1 MKNKSKEKS
10 VRISLYFLLITTTYL
25 THAFGS
31 LYYNAAQSPDY
42 GKYRGYLDYY
52 LGEALSTN
60 FEQGNLYYYL
70 VSKFIDLGSS
80 SIHPRNF
87 EEYISY
93 SIHLTN
99 LFIYL
104 IFIFGAYKVFALLG
118 FTKNHILTG
127 LIIINFFPPLMSI
140 RLIYKP
146 EILILSL
153 FIWCIFF
160 LERYLISA
168 KIIDIIY
175 FCFMFS
181 LLLSTKFT
189 GAIMISIFLVIR
201 YFSPFWKGS
210 RKIFYFASAFIVLLF
225 IILSYE
231 NYLINN
237 VWFFEAPSA
246 DFYDKKASIKFIYN
260 INYKDLIYSP
270 YKDFHK
276 DSLIGIILLE
286 TFNDYFHLYWNSD
299 ESLFA
304 VNQIALATN
313 LDWYIGIFL
322 TTVFYSSILMLSVK
336 KYDRSIL
343 LSPLIGI
350 ITMLIISIYIAF
362 DPSSGDMLKNYYYSF
377 FLVISFI
384 YLILICIKETRY
396 LKYFIILIYLFSS
409 LVIFGFPKS
418 HTAEMNERL
427 SINSSV
433 TINCSINSKILDL
446 KHEDCNP
453 TNMEICKD
461 IFSKYIKTEIVN
473 GEIVK
478 VAYSPLDSY
487 ELKRNNMIVNISN
500 LEECNKLVNEGW
512 SINDSFDMKK
522 NAPMVNLFALILPF
536 LYMSI
541 LTINKKYS
549 NRSKF

>member
-1 MKNKSKEKS
+1 MKNKTKEKS

-31 LYYNAAQSPDY
+31 LFYNAAQSPDY

-60 FEQGNLYYYL
+60 FEQGSLYYYL

-80 SIHPRNF
+80 SVHPRNF

-118 FTKNHILTG
+118 FTKNNVLTG
-127 LIIINFFPPLMSI
+127 LILINFFPPLMSI

-160 LERYLISA
+160 LERYLISL

-175 FCFMFS
+175 FCFTFS

-189 GAIMISIFLVIR
+189 GAIMISIFFVIR
-201 YFSPFWKGS
+201 YFSPFWKGN
-210 RKIFYFASAFIVLLF
+210 RKIFYFASTFIVLLF
-225 IILSYE
+225 TVLSYE
-231 NYLINN
+231 NFLIND
-237 VWFFEAPSA
+237 VWFFQAPFA

-260 INYKDLIYSP
+260 INYKDLIYNP

-276 DSLIGIILLE
+276 NSLIGIILLE

-304 VNQIALATN
+304 INQIALATN
-313 LDWYIGIFL
+313 LDRYIGIFL
-322 TTVFYSSILMLSVK
+322 TTVFYSSILMFSVK

-350 ITMLIISIYIAF
+350 ITMLLISIYIVF

-377 FLVISFI
+377 FLVLSFI
-384 YLILICIKETRY
+384 YVVLICIKETKY
-396 LKYFIILIYLFSS
+396 LKYLMILMYLLSS

-418 HTAEMNERL
+418 HTSEMNERL

-433 TINCSINSKILDL
+433 TLDCSINSKIVNL
-446 KHEDCNP
+446 KHVDCNP
-453 TNMEICKD
+453 TNMEICRD

-473 GEIVK
+473 GEILK
-478 VAYSPLDSY
+478 VTYDPLDSY
-487 ELKRNNMIVNISN
+487 ELKKNNMIVNISN
-500 LEECNKLVNEGW
+500 LEDCNKLVNEGW
-512 SINDSFDMKK
+512 SIKDSFIMKK
-522 NAPMVNLFALILPF
+522 NAPLVNLFGFLLPF
-536 LYMSI
+536 LSMLI
-541 LTINKKYS
+541 FTLKNKYS
-549 NRSKF
+549 ENSRF